1 MAEPFDIIGEE
12 YVVAVLDSFG
22 GLRPMA
28 KEIGLGVSTVQGWKQ
43 RARIPAN
50 RLELINAS
58 AFRKDIILPEFF
70 KKALEGN
77 PEMDP
82 SNFSTEQ
89 ATNEETS
96 SEENSSEEPLS
107 AADLAMMKEFGDDA
121 MGDISAVDDDIKPAE
136 LDKKEA
142 TVDGGGA
149 FRDRSKAK
157 QAAAEK
163 KAEPTPTMAEAMMEE
178 AAISSPNDDDG
189 HGGGGH
195 GHGAAASD
203 LPKSTA
209 AHWALLLSFMAILA
223 VVTRP
228 LWSDGIDRKLQ
239 ASLGGGHGDDHGEGY
254 DDGHGGEGGE
264 SGGGGN
270 LQIGVVLDR
279 ITVMEERLAQVEQA
293 NASLALLTFNFQQEQ
308 GVEVFGQQKGISAD
322 ELKKL
327 EDARLG
333 VEILKKESVTNQVQI
348 DSLTGLLKQLEENS
362 RLLSRRLE
370 NVEVESGQLFERNFS
385 RSIGLFYALE
395 LLDARIRDGLNF
407 QIQLSRF
414 DELTKNTDYR
424 DDISNDIA
432 TLRFHQNK
440 PIIALPILSQQ
451 YSDFLYPVL
460 VKKTDSEAEDWKEQA
475 LVRVRSLV
483 HFKKQEQITDL
494 NDLLRAEYYLSQ
506 GNLEEGIR
514 YAKPDII
521 RYGQETKLSEW
532 LKQAEAR
539 QEVLE
544 AVDAIRLEIGDKITE
559 SLKDLSDEFSNESAN
574 EPNGESAD
582 VAQTDEQG

>member
-1 MAEPFDIIGEE
+1 MAEPFDIVGEE

-43 RARIPAN
+43 RSRIPGN

-58 AFRKDIILPEFF
+58 AIRKDIILPEFF
-70 KKALEGN
+70 RKALDGN

-82 SNFSTEQ
+82 ANIITEQ
-89 ATNEETS
+89 DSSDET
-96 SEENSSEEPLS
+96 LS
-107 AADLAMMKEFGDDA
+107 AADLAMAQEFGDNDIN
-121 MGDISAVDDDIKPAE
+121 DISAVDNNDITSKKPTLE
-136 LDKKEA
+136 EE
-142 TVDGGGA
+142 TVEGGGA
-149 FRDRSKAK
+149 FRDRSKARIE
-157 QAAAEK
+157 QPRT
-163 KAEPTPTMAEAMMEE
+163 EPTLEPTMEE
-178 AAISSPNDDDG
+178 AAISTPNDGG
-189 HGGGGH
+189 HGGGH
-195 GHGAAASD
+195 GGAHGAVASD

-239 ASLGGGHGDDHGEGY
+239 ASLGGHGDEHGEGHGDEATDDHG
-254 DDGHGGEGGE
+254 
-264 SGGGGN
+264 GGGGN
-270 LQIGVVLDR
+270 LQVGAVLDR
-279 ITVMEERLAQVEQA
+279 ITEMEERLEQVEQA
-293 NASLALLTFNFQQEQ
+293 NASLALLSFNFQQEQ
-308 GVEVFGQQKGISAD
+308 GVEVFGQQRGMSAE

-333 VEILKKESVTNQVQI
+333 VEILKKEAVTNQVQI

-370 NVEVESGQLFERNFS
+370 NVELESGQLFERNFS

-395 LLDARIRDGLNF
+395 LLDSRIRDGLNF

-414 DELTKNTDYR
+414 DDLTKNTDYR
-424 DDISNDIA
+424 DDISNHINI
-432 TLRFHQNK
+432 LRLHQNQ

-460 VKKTDSEAEDWKEQA
+460 VNKTDSEADNWQEQA

-483 HFKKQEQITDL
+483 HFKKQEQISEL

-521 RYGQETKLSEW
+521 RYGQDTKLSEW
-532 LKQAEAR
+532 LKHAEAR
-539 QEVLE
+539 QEVLA
-544 AVDAIRLEIGDKITE
+544 AVDAIRSEIGDKITE
-559 SLKDLSDEFSNESAN
+559 SLKDLSDDLNNNVSDEPASA
-574 EPNGESAD
+574 
-582 VAQTDEQG
+582 AQTDEQG

>member
-1 MAEPFDIIGEE
+1 MAEPFDIVGEE

-43 RARIPAN
+43 RNRIPAN
-50 RLELINAS
+50 RLELISVTA
-58 AFRKDIILPEFF
+58 ARKNIILPASFQ
-70 KKALEGN
+70 KALNGD

-82 SNFSTEQ
+82 NNISVKG
-89 ATNEETS
+89 
-96 SEENSSEEPLS
+96 SEAQNNNQEDLS
-107 AADLAMMKEFGDDA
+107 AADLAMAQEFADGGPA
-121 MGDISAVDDDIKPAE
+121 DIPALERVDLMPQEPTID
-136 LDKKEA
+136 
-142 TVDGGGA
+142 TGGGA

-157 QAAAEK
+157 PEKPAEL
-163 KAEPTPTMAEAMMEE
+163 TMEE
-178 AAISSPNDDDG
+178 MPDHN
-189 HGGGGH
+189 GGGNGH
-195 GHGAAASD
+195 GHGGAADSD

-209 AHWALLLSFMAILA
+209 SHWALLLSFIAILA

-239 ASLGGGHGDDHGEGY
+239 ASLGGHDDEHGDEY
-254 DDGHGGEGGE
+254 DDGHGNET
-264 SGGGGN
+264 GGGAGN
-270 LQIGVVLDR
+270 LQVGAVLDR
-279 ITVMEERLAQVEQA
+279 ITEMEERLNQVEQA
-293 NASLALLTFNFQQEQ
+293 NASLALLSFNFQQEQ
-308 GVEVFGQQKGISAD
+308 GAEVFGQQRGMSAE
-322 ELKKL
+322 ELQKL

-333 VEILKKESVTNQVQI
+333 VEILKKEAVTNQVQI

-370 NVEVESGQLFERNFS
+370 NVELESGQLFERNFS

-414 DELTKNTDYR
+414 DDLTKNTDYR
-424 DDISNDIA
+424 DDISNHISI
-432 TLRFHQNK
+432 LRLHQNQ
-440 PIIALPILSQQ
+440 PIVALPILSQQ

-460 VKKTDSEAEDWKEQA
+460 VRKTDSEADDWKEQA
-475 LVRVRSLV
+475 IVRVRSLV
-483 HFKKQEQITDL
+483 QFKKQEQVSNL

-506 GNLEEGIR
+506 GNLEEAIR

-521 RYGQETKLSEW
+521 RYGQETKLAEW
-532 LKQAEAR
+532 LKHAEAR
-539 QEVLE
+539 QQVLT

-559 SLKDLSDEFSNESAN
+559 SLKDLSDDLSDDSAN
-574 EPNGESAD
+574 A
-582 VAQTDEQG
+582 VQTDEQG

>member
-1 MAEPFDIIGEE
+1 MAEPFDIVGEE

-58 AFRKDIILPEFF
+58 AIRKDIILPECFH
-70 KKALEGN
+70 KALQGN

-82 SNFSTEQ
+82 TNIITEQ
-89 ATNEETS
+89 NNSEET
-96 SEENSSEEPLS
+96 LS
-107 AADLAMMKEFGDDA
+107 AADLAMAQEFGDNDIN
-121 MGDISAVDDDIKPAE
+121 DISAIDNDDAIP
-136 LDKKEA
+136 KKTTLEEE
-142 TVDGGGA
+142 TVEGGGA
-149 FRDRSKAK
+149 FRDRSKARIE
-157 QAAAEK
+157 QPRT
-163 KAEPTPTMAEAMMEE
+163 EPTLEPTMEE
-178 AAISSPNDDDG
+178 AAVSTPSDGG
-189 HGGGGH
+189 HGGG
-195 GHGAAASD
+195 HGAVAPSD

-239 ASLGGGHGDDHGEGY
+239 ASLGGGHGDEHGEGHGDESA
-254 DDGHGGEGGE
+254 DDHG
-264 SGGGGN
+264 GGGGN
-270 LQIGVVLDR
+270 LQVGAVLDR
-279 ITVMEERLAQVEQA
+279 ITEMEERLEQVEQA
-293 NASLALLTFNFQQEQ
+293 NASLALLSFNFQQEQ
-308 GVEVFGQQKGISAD
+308 GVEVFGQQRGMSAD

-333 VEILKKESVTNQVQI
+333 VEILKKEAITNQVQI

-370 NVEVESGQLFERNFS
+370 NVELESGQLFERNFS

-395 LLDARIRDGLNF
+395 LLDSRIRDGLNF

-414 DELTKNTDYR
+414 DDLTKNTDYR
-424 DDISNDIA
+424 DDISNHINI
-432 TLRFHQNK
+432 LRLHQNQ

-460 VKKTDSEAEDWKEQA
+460 VNKTDSEADDWQEQA

-483 HFKKQEQITDL
+483 HFKKQEQISDL

-521 RYGQETKLSEW
+521 RYGQETKLEEW
-532 LKQAEAR
+532 LKHAEAR
-539 QEVLE
+539 QQVLR
-544 AVDAIRLEIGDKITE
+544 AVDAIRLEIGNEITE
-559 SLKDLSDEFSNESAN
+559 SLKDLSDDFSNDLSD
-574 EPNGESAD
+574 EPVNA
-582 VAQTDEQG
+582 VQTDEQG